1 MKNIIKKS
9 YLGIIFISLI
19 FISCDKY
26 LDEMPSKTSNIEIS
40 TTEHLDM
47 LLANYYDNTLEHNN
61 AVVLSSDDYEISLDL
76 YNKRPSYFKQKK
88 LMWYLW
94 DVKNLVLENKDSFFN
109 ESYSRIFN
117 ANTILEYVDKV
128 KGSNLDKESLKAEA
142 HFIRAYENWNLVN
155 TYCLPYSQ
163 ANMNTLGLSHK
174 TSTSYEQSMERM
186 SLKQTYDFIE
196 DDLNEAL
203 KSKNNSIDQC
213 WRGNI
218 FAIKGFMA
226 RFLLFKGDYT
236 NALKYAEEVLAVKSD
251 LVDYNTEMSFG
262 KNYKY
267 SVKGNDIFVNV
278 PSTYTQQFDLGDV
291 FKWKEFIYMR
301 CLAYDSEWYIPSKSL
316 MNMYD
321 KQHDLRYKYHFV
333 EDFSYCRFLP
343 EASAPGYVFFYE
355 GKLPSGITTASLLL
369 IKAECLARLGRINDA
384 MDAINK
390 LRAKRMTPGFEVLKA
405 SSKDDAIMKVLAERR
420 REMPFTM
427 RWFDIRRLNNNETSI
442 DDVVLKRDFYSY
454 TSTSVLNNGPV
465 KEYNLSEKRYAAPLI
480 DREIY
485 LSNGELKQN
494 QY

>member
-19 FISCDKY
+19 FVSCDKY

-47 LLANYYDNTLEHNN
+47 LLANYYDIAGEPNR
-61 AVVLSSDDYEISLDL
+61 AVVLSSDDYEISVDL
-76 YNKRPSYFKQKK
+76 YNARPSYFRQTR

-94 DVKNLVLENKDSFFN
+94 DTKNLTLENSDSFFEKSYSKIFTANTVLEN
-109 ESYSRIFN
+109 I
-117 ANTILEYVDKV
+117 DKV
-128 KGSNLDKESLKAEA
+128 KGSKENKERLRAEA

-196 DDLNEAL
+196 EDLNEAL

-218 FAIKGFMA
+218 YAIKGFMA

-267 SVKGNDIFVNV
+267 NVKGKDVFVDV
-278 PSTYTQQFDLGDV
+278 PSTYTQQFDLGDI
-291 FKWKEFIYMR
+291 FKWKEYIYMR
-301 CLAYDSEWYIPSKSL
+301 YLSNDYEWYIPSKSL
-316 MNMYD
+316 LNMYD
-321 KQHDLRYKYHFV
+321 KQHDLRYKYHIV
-333 EDFSYCRFLP
+333 ENFSYCRSLS
-343 EASAPGYVFFYE
+343 ETSAPGYVFFYE

-384 MDAINK
+384 MNAINK

-420 REMPFTM
+420 REIPFTM

-442 DDVVLKRDFYSY
+442 DDVVLKRKFYSY
-454 TSTSVLNNGPV
+454 TSTSVLSNGSV
-465 KEYNLSEKRYAAPLI
+465 KDYTLTEKRYAAPLI